1 MRKGR
6 TTMNDDELDG
16 QRKRAAIRSRREAPM
31 RKVNRLIAPTPRRMR
46 GLPRNE
52 RGVPIPW
59 FAGRDA
65 EGHLRVTL
73 LDLAKWDD
81 AVKNRRCWMCGAPLG
96 RYYTFV
102 LGPVQAITR
111 TVTEPPS
118 HRGYAE
124 YAVRV
129 CPFLSNPARGRF
141 DSVAS
146 PTGALVN
153 PGVFALWQTLSFE
166 LGDRRRTLVVGD
178 PVRVAWRTRGRPAT
192 DAEVEASQA
201 VARRYCPEETEP

>member
-1 MRKGR
+1 
-6 TTMNDDELDG
+6 MNYDELDG
-16 QRKRAAIRSRREAPM
+16 QRKRAAIPH
-31 RKVNRLIAPTPRRMR
+31 RMLN
-46 GLPRNE
+46 LPRDP
-52 RGVPIPW
+52 RDVPIPW

-65 EGHLRVTL
+65 DGHLRVTI
-73 LDLAKWDD
+73 LDGAKWLD
-81 AVKNRRCWMCGAPLG
+81 AVKNRRCWICGAPLG

-118 HRGYAE
+118 HRGCAE

-141 DSVAS
+141 DGVAS
-146 PTGALVN
+146 PNGALVN

-166 LGDRRRTLVVGD
+166 LGEPRGKLVVGD
-178 PVRVAWRTRGRPAT
+178 PVRVAWRTRGRQAT
-192 DAEVEASQA
+192 DAEVEASRA
-201 VARRYCPEETEP
+201 VACQYCPTKPSHDT

>member
-1 MRKGR
+1 
-6 TTMNDDELDG
+6 MNHTPVTS
-16 QRKRAAIRSRREAPM
+16 I
-31 RKVNRLIAPTPRRMR
+31 PRRMFN
-46 GLPRNE
+46 LPRDP
-52 RGVPIPW
+52 RGAPVPW

-73 LDLAKWDD
+73 LDLAKWRN

-96 RYYTFV
+96 RYNTFV

-118 HRGYAE
+118 HRGCAE

-141 DSVAS
+141 DGVANQS
-146 PTGALVN
+146 GAPVN
-153 PGVFALWQTLSFE
+153 PGCSLCGNV
-166 LGDRRRTLVVGD
+166 LGD
-178 PVRVAWRTRGRPAT
+178 PIRVAWWTRGRPAT
-192 DAEVEASQA
+192 KAEVEASQA
-201 VARRYCPEETEP
+201 VARRYCSDEN

>member
-1 MRKGR
+1 
-6 TTMNDDELDG
+6 
-16 QRKRAAIRSRREAPM
+16 M
-31 RKVNRLIAPTPRRMR
+31 RKVTRPIMPIPLRMLN
-46 GLPRNE
+46 LPRDP
-52 RGVPIPW
+52 RGAPIPW
-59 FAGRDA
+59 FAWRDA
-65 EGHLRVTL
+65 NGQPHVTV
-73 LDLAKWDD
+73 LDPAKKRD
-81 AVKNRRCWMCGAPLG
+81 AVLNRRCSMCGAPLG

-111 TVTEPPS
+111 IVTEPPS
-118 HRGYAE
+118 HRGCAE

-129 CPFLSNPARGRF
+129 CPFLSNPAGGRF

-146 PTGALVN
+146 PTGAPVN

-178 PVRVAWRTRGRPAT
+178 PFRVAWRTRGRPAT
-192 DAEVEASQA
+192 DAEVEAELA